1 MAFKETSLRPAQK
14 FLGLMEKA
22 RKKGLEYLVI
32 GGFAVVLYD
41 VERAT
46 FDVDIGIASS
56 PESIKIIL
64 SLLKELGYQR
74 IVDLDTGNEL
84 CGLKELTVEKAL
96 KMESF
101 GVRDGY
107 AIDIL
112 FIPKEDFDFLWKYK
126 VEVPFEG
133 QTIPIPS
140 LLDLIRIKEKSAR
153 PKDLED
159 VKHLRHILR
168 KGRTKKKA

>member
-1 MAFKETSLRPAQK
+1 MASKKTNLKPAQK

-22 RKKGLEYLVI
+22 RDKGLEYLVI

-56 PESIKIIL
+56 PESVKIII
-64 SLLKELGYQR
+64 SILKELGYRR
-74 IVDLDTGNEL
+74 IVDLDTGKDL
-84 CGLKELTVEKAL
+84 GALDKLAVEDAL

-112 FIPKEDFDFLWKYK
+112 FIVKEDFDFLWKYK

-133 QTIPIPS
+133 QIIPIPS
-140 LLDLIRIKEKSAR
+140 LLDLIRIKEKSSR

-159 VKHLRHILR
+159 VKRLRHILR
-168 KGRTKKKA
+168 KGRNKKKV

>member
-1 MAFKETSLRPAQK
+1 MASKKTNLKPAQK
-14 FLGLMEKA
+14 FLELMEKA

-56 PESIKIIL
+56 PDSVTIVL
-64 SLLKELGYQR
+64 SLLKELGYRR
-74 IVDLDTGNEL
+74 IINLETGKDICDLD
-84 CGLKELTVEKAL
+84 KLTVEDAL

-107 AIDIL
+107 SIDIL
-112 FIPKEDFDFLWKYK
+112 FIRKEDFDFLWKYK

-133 QTIPIPS
+133 QIIPIPS
-140 LLDLIRIKEKSAR
+140 LLDLIRIKEKSSR
-153 PKDLED
+153 PKDLDD
-159 VKHLRHILR
+159 VKRLRHILR
-168 KGRTKKKA
+168 KGRFKKKV

>member
-1 MAFKETSLRPAQK
+1 MAFKETNLRPAQK

-56 PESIKIIL
+56 PESVKIIL
-64 SLLKELGYQR
+64 SLLKELGYHN
-74 IVDLDTGNEL
+74 IVDLDTGRDL
-84 CGLKELTVEKAL
+84 GDLAELTVEEAL

-133 QTIPIPS
+133 QIIPIPS

-153 PKDLED
+153 PKDLDD
-159 VKHLRHILR
+159 VKKLRHILR